1 VDRPSRAEI
10 ERTVQAAI
18 LGLFV
23 GLVLVL
29 LDRRR
34 ADRGS

>member
-18 LGLFV
+18 LGLAV
-23 GLVLVL
+23 GLVIVV
-29 LDRRR
+29 LDRGRSNQGR
-34 ADRGS
+34 

>member
-1 VDRPSRAEI
+1 VDRPSQADI

-18 LGLFV
+18 LGLVV

-29 LDRRR
+29 LGRRR